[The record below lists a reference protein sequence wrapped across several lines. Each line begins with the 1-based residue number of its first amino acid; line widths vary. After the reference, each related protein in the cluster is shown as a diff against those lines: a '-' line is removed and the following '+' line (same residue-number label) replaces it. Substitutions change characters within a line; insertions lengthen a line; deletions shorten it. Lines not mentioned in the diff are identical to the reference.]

1 MQECVLSTA
10 ALVLWNKQSCALL
23 IKQHFIKKIKGIT
36 VLWQCLTDVLSFSL
50 LLFCRNKSEPIPAA
64 DQNDMVAKRLEPNSH
79 VENNGQRSD
88 FHEPVKHEPNG
99 VETRD
104 TTPSTPVT
112 PNIEGR
118 MGEKGGLAP
127 HHPNGWGNYGPPNG
141 SRYQSQENVRDMRE
155 PHEENVVMRR
165 GFVPRTAPERLAQ
178 RKSSMT
184 QLQQWVNQRR
194 AMVPQDDGR
203 RWGLEW
209 HQTLI
214 IFFSA
219 GIL

>member
-1 MQECVLSTA
+1 
-10 ALVLWNKQSCALL
+10 
-23 IKQHFIKKIKGIT
+23 
-36 VLWQCLTDVLSFSL
+36 
-50 LLFCRNKSEPIPAA
+50 
-64 DQNDMVAKRLEPNSH
+64 MVAKRLEPNSH
-79 VENNGQRSD
+79 AENGQRPD
-88 FHEPVKHEPNG
+88 AHVLNG
-99 VETRD
+99 VETRE

-165 GFVPRTAPERLAQ
+165 GFVPRTAPERVAQ

-194 AMVPQDDGR
+194 AILPQDDSCR
-203 RWGLEW
+203 
-209 HQTLI
+209 
-214 IFFSA
+214 
-219 GIL
+219 

>member
-1 MQECVLSTA
+1 M
-10 ALVLWNKQSCALL
+10 
-23 IKQHFIKKIKGIT
+23 T
-36 VLWQCLTDVLSFSL
+36 VSHRCFSL
-50 LLFCRNKSEPIPAA
+50 LLSCRNKSEPIPTA

-79 VENNGQRSD
+79 AENNGQRPD

-99 VETRD
+99 VESRD

-118 MGEKGGLAP
+118 MGEKGGLVP

-141 SRYQSQENVRDMRE
+141 SRYQSQENVRDLRE

-203 RWGLEW
+203 RWGV
-209 HQTLI
+209 TTSS
-214 IFFSA
+214 FSSQ
-219 GIL
+219 LL